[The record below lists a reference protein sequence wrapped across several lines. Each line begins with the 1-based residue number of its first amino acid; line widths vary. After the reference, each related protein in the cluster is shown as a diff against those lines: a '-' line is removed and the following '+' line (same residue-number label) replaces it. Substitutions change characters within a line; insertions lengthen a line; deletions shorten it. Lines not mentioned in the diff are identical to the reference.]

1 MPKSQH
7 SDAYTE
13 LVRLL
18 IAKRKAANMTQAQL
32 SAVLKKPQP
41 FISKV
46 ERRVRR
52 IDVVEFIAITR
63 AIGVSPESVFAD
75 LLRRLPNRVE
85 LDV

>member
-7 SDAYTE
+7 GDAYTE
-13 LVRLL
+13 MVRLL
-18 IAKRKAANMTQAQL
+18 IAKRKEANLTQAEL

-63 AIGVSPESVFAD
+63 AMGFTPESVFAE
-75 LLRRLPNRVE
+75 LLEKLPRRVE
-85 LDV
+85 IEL

>member
-7 SDAYTE
+7 GDAYTE

-18 IAKRKAANMTQAQL
+18 IAKRKEADLTQAEL

-63 AIGVSPESVFAD
+63 AMGFTPEAVFAE
-75 LLRRLPNRVE
+75 LLHKLPRRIE
-85 LDV
+85 IDV